1 MKCCFLLKIISPAKD
16 GESEMKIKEYMDKL
30 KVLQD
35 EIIGC
40 NNLIKFYS
48 DKKELLQLEYEK
60 LLNKEVQNDNK
71 L

>member
-1 MKCCFLLKIISPAKD
+1 MICCFLLKIISPAKD

-40 NNLIKFYS
+40 NNLIEFYS
-48 DKKELLQLEYEK
+48 NKKELLQLEYEK
-60 LLNKEVQNDNK
+60 LLNKEVKNDK
-71 L
+71 